1 MADRIRVDPAGLETL
16 ASSCEAQAAA
26 VRGTAG
32 VPEVGGGFQATSAA
46 VRLVHADVDTA
57 VHTIAGRLDAT
68 AAAATSAATGYDQTD
83 ISSAQAIG
91 AVGSQSGTIEV

>member
-1 MADRIRVDPAGLETL
+1 MADQIRVDPAGLAAL
-16 ASSCEAQAAA
+16 ASSCDAQAAA

-32 VPEVGGGFQATSAA
+32 IPQVGSGFQATSAA
-46 VRLVHADVDTA
+46 VKLVHADVDTA
-57 VHTIAGRLDAT
+57 AHMIAGRLDGT

-83 ISSAQAIG
+83 ISSAQQIG

>member
-57 VHTIAGRLDAT
+57 AHTIAGRLDAT
-68 AAAATSAATGYDQTD
+68 AAATSAATGYDQTD